1 MVTSKKDLLM
11 NSLSLYF
18 KNNDNILKFIE
29 IITQKSSISL
39 RIIDWFVTN
48 YAKKNNTTFD
58 INNIPFIVFLN
69 YKDQLKAY
77 SKKLFDPF
85 QRRER
90 IDFIYNNNNEIIETT
105 IGQLNFFKWCFENN
119 IIEYVENNISLIE
132 KDMNTS
138 IHKTKRSK
146 TKKILNTDD
155 NIVTTTTRKK
165 RQTLSVSATRTF
177 TKSNVKITIRFD

>member
-29 IITQKSSISL
+29 IIKQNTSISL
-39 RIIDWFVTN
+39 RVIDWFVTN

-58 INNIPFIVFLN
+58 IDNKPFIIFLN

-90 IDFIYNNNNEIIETT
+90 IDFIYNDNNDIIETT

-119 IIEYVENNISLIE
+119 IIEYVENNKNIIE
-132 KDMNTS
+132 KDMNNS
-138 IHKTKRSK
+138 IQKTKRSK
-146 TKKILNTDD
+146 TKKILNSSNDV
-155 NIVTTTTRKK
+155 VTVNTRKK

-177 TKSNVKITIRFD
+177 TKSNVKITIHFD